1 MRRDTHTRPL
11 FSSCEWVVVVVVVV
25 DNSQEGWR
33 RRKTQSTLCC
43 CCCCRTYRCRA
54 GRVERIRPY
63 LNGSLSLSR
72 FFPLL
77 LSPLC
82 SPLPNNIHA
91 LTSYTTP
98 SHPLPDFIIFL
109 GFFLS
114 FSREYVA
121 IFSRI
126 KTNTYVIIRDSSCV
140 IYHRRLFL
148 PPPLCPIQHLNI
160 YQDAHPSENPWPIL
174 DGSPDIRERGDRP
187 AGCREK
193 GSRGVKLHD
202 HHLSGISHWIERENK
217 DIGNMRDFL
226 NRGCRMHHW
235 FSHF

>member
-1 MRRDTHTRPL
+1 M
-11 FSSCEWVVVVVVVV
+11 S
-25 DNSQEGWR
+25 R
-33 RRKTQSTLCC
+33 RRR
-43 CCCCRTYRCRA
+43 CCCRQLS
-54 GRVERIRPY
+54 GRVEKEEDPINSLLLLLLPY
-63 LNGSLSLSR
+63 IPLPGGPSRAHPAISKWLSLSLSR

-160 YQDAHPSENPWPIL
+160 YHDAHPSENPWPIL
-174 DGSPDIRERGDRP
+174 DDSPDIRERP
-187 AGCREK
+187 T
-193 GSRGVKLHD
+193 SR
-202 HHLSGISHWIERENK
+202 
-217 DIGNMRDFL
+217 M
-226 NRGCRMHHW
+226 
-235 FSHF
+235 

>member
-1 MRRDTHTRPL
+1 MAL
-11 FSSCEWVVVVVVVV
+11 
-25 DNSQEGWR
+25 
-33 RRKTQSTLCC
+33 
-43 CCCCRTYRCRA
+43 
-54 GRVERIRPY
+54 
-63 LNGSLSLSR
+63 SLSLSR
-72 FFPLL
+72 VFSLFFSHHCVPPFQTTYTHSLPIPHHHI
-77 LSPLC
+77 LSQ
-82 SPLPNNIHA
+82 
-91 LTSYTTP
+91 TS
-98 SHPLPDFIIFL
+98 SFF
-109 GFFLS
+109 GAFFFFLS
-114 FSREYVA
+114 RECVA
-121 IFSRI
+121 IFTRI

-160 YQDAHPSENPWPIL
+160 YHDAHPSENPWPIL

-202 HHLSGISHWIERENK
+202 HHLSGISHLIERENK